1 MFITISSLARTVE
14 LGGARPAVI
23 GEPVVDA
30 RVASAPVVPQA
41 AVRRL
46 DRCGGADSLTAAEYA
61 ARLGLS
67 HLAFEV
73 LPRPAGIDP
82 SLDQPTAG
90 RAPRTGDGAA
100 RGQAGGAPGAGEGEA
115 STARELAYALLDHSF
130 AGCLA
135 AAACTTSL
143 DLSHG

>member
-46 DRCGGADSLTAAEYA
+46 DRCGGAEGGQCEKNECHSHR
-61 ARLGLS
+61 ARV
-67 HLAFEV
+67 AV
-73 LPRPAGIDP
+73 
-82 SLDQPTAG
+82 
-90 RAPRTGDGAA
+90 
-100 RGQAGGAPGAGEGEA
+100 
-115 STARELAYALLDHSF
+115 
-130 AGCLA
+130 
-135 AAACTTSL
+135 
-143 DLSHG
+143 